1 MARRQRIRPHRARR
15 RHVAERAGPCPMRL
29 RPTLSPG
36 PVPPRRGRPRPHRL
50 RYRVFWMLLD
60 LDEIDRLPASLRLF
74 SHNRFNALSFFD
86 ADHGDGS
93 GRPLRDQVEGH
104 LRAAGLATDGGA
116 IRLFCMPRIFG
127 YGFNPLSVY
136 FCYQRDGSLAALL
149 YEVHNTFRE
158 RHSYLIPVDRVA
170 GVAGAPGAVIEQHC
184 RKGFYVSPFMD
195 MDMDYTFRVAVPD
208 QRVMVAIRAADNDGL
223 LLAAALTGERSAL
236 TDAALL
242 RALATHPLLTLKV
255 LGAIHWHAL
264 RLLLKGLKPRPL
276 PPATPDTVVNTE
288 G

>member
-1 MARRQRIRPHRARR
+1 MSLRSTLYAGTVTHRR
-15 RHVAERAGPCPMRL
+15 V
-29 RPTLSPG
+29 
-36 PVPPRRGRPRPHRL
+36 RPRPHRL

-136 FCYQRDGSLAALL
+136 FCYQRDGSLAAIL

-158 RHSYLIPVDRVA
+158 RHAYLIPVDREA
-170 GVAGAPGAVIEQHC
+170 GTVIDQRC
-184 RKGFYVSPFMD
+184 RKRFYVSPFMD
-195 MDMDYTFRVAVPD
+195 MDMNYRFRVALPD
-208 QRVMVAIRAADNDGL
+208 QRIAVAIRAADQDGL
-223 LLAAALTGERSAL
+223 LLAAALSGDRVAM
-236 TDAALL
+236 TDATLARL
-242 RALATHPLLTLKV
+242 LATHPLLTLKV
-255 LGAIHWHAL
+255 IGAIHWHAL
-264 RLLLKGLKPRPL
+264 RMVLKGFRLRPRPR
-276 PPATPDTVVNTE
+276 PPAAPVTVVNAQ